1 MNIRRLLKRVLKPSS
16 YFPHIDSTAYVG
28 ANVRVYNKENFIME
42 EHTKVDHNAIIMNT
56 NAKFIVHKY
65 SGGMLNLVVITGNHP
80 MVIGKFYRT
89 VSKKKDGIDISLYD
103 KDVVVDEDVWVGANA
118 TLLCGVHIGRG
129 AVVGAGAVVTK
140 NVPPYSLVGG
150 VPAKPIKFKW
160 TIDEILQHESMVY
173 SEEERFTREELEKI
187 FSEGAYLN
195 KYKKH

>member
-1 MNIRRLLKRVLKPSS
+1 
-16 YFPHIDSTAYVG
+16 
-28 ANVRVYNKENFIME
+28 ME

-80 MVIGKFYRT
+80 MVVGKFYRT

-103 KDVVVDEDVWVGANA
+103 KDVVVDEDVWIGANA

-150 VPAKPIKFKW
+150 VPAKTIKFKW
-160 TIDEILQHESMVY
+160 TIEEILQHESMVY
-173 SEEERFTREELEKI
+173 SEEERFTRDELEKI